1 MARTNKQSDVR
12 EFSRLQA
19 RTEKMRAVNRVVM
32 VLLVLVGCSAVVVSA
47 LPQWRKLGE
56 MQAELL
62 RSRDREAL
70 VMEQRDVLVIE
81 QRALREDPAYL
92 ELKARD
98 RLDYYRDGERVYR
111 IQRQR

>member
-1 MARTNKQSDVR
+1 MGRSNRQIGR

-19 RTEKMRAVNRVVM
+19 RTERMRALNRVWM
-32 VLLVLVGCSAVVVSA
+32 VLVVMAACSAVVVSA
-47 LPQWRKLGE
+47 LPQWRKLGS
-56 MQAELL
+56 MQAELG
-62 RSRDREAL
+62 RSRAREAL
-70 VMEQRDVLVIE
+70 VMEQRDVLAIE

-98 RLDYYRDGERVYR
+98 RLDYYREGERVYR

>member
-1 MARTNKQSDVR
+1 MSRTSKDAGLR

-19 RTEKMRAVNRVVM
+19 RTQRMRAANRVVM
-32 VLLVLVGCSAVVVSA
+32 VVLVLMGCSAVVVSA
-47 LPQWRKLGE
+47 LPQWRKLSE
-56 MQAELL
+56 MQAELG
-62 RSRDREAL
+62 RSREREAL

-92 ELKARD
+92 EIKARD

-111 IQRQR
+111 IQRQH